1 MCGVVKVASG
11 PGTMRPVEV
20 HTGAAAVPVFT
31 DWVTWVLKSVCS
43 PLRELWH
50 VAQTAPAPMPLR
62 LVRPLGS
69 AGMES

>member
-1 MCGVVKVASG
+1 ML
-11 PGTMRPVEV
+11 PVEV

-31 DWVTWVLKSVCS
+31 DWVICVLKSVCS

-50 VAQTAPAPMPLR
+50 VAQIAPAPMPLM

-69 AGMES
+69 AGIWS